1 MVGSL
6 EFPLRLNPFK
16 LIIFVLS
23 WLAFGSLAAGE
34 GLKRFGSSPPPVS
47 TAGAAR
53 DFLPAEQAFRLSASP
68 QGNNLSLQFTV
79 TPGYYLYKD
88 RFRFKVANGNVILGE
103 AHFNHAPEWKD
114 DAEFGRVQVY
124 HSDVLVNLQVNG
136 QGDIQVGWQGCADAG
151 LCYPPQSQLI
161 PVSAA
166 ARTPDIRITP
176 KDVAI
181 PIPTI
186 VPTIT
191 YDLTDATDP
200 ATVTATG
207 RETAAARP
215 AATEVPASDPLH
227 LRDRPLLALLTLWAL
242 GLGLA
247 FTPCVLPMLPIL
259 AGIVARQHAGN
270 ARQGFL
276 LALAYGV
283 GVAVSYGTIGGLV
296 ALFGAQANLA
306 LWLQHPVV
314 LAVFSLLFAVL
325 ALASFDVFHLQL
337 PSGLQHALDALSRKG
352 KAGSYAGTVVIG
364 FFSALVVSPCVSAPL
379 AGVLLTVSTIGE
391 PLTGFAAL
399 FALGMGL
406 STPLMV
412 LGASE
417 GRFMPK
423 SGLWMHRV
431 KQAFGVMLLGVS
443 ITLLN
448 RMLPGPATLFLWAV
462 LSAGTAFWLNLWG
475 GKWRVLWRT
484 LAWTGLI
491 WSAALLAGAASG
503 GSNPWQP
510 LERLGRNDAAP
521 ATVRQDFRTI
531 RGSLELDA
539 LLEESRQTGKP
550 LLLDFYA
557 DWCVS
562 CKIMDRE
569 IFGQATVQQKL
580 GNWMLVRAD
589 ITDNT
594 AATRQ
599 LLERFRLFGPPALL
613 FFRQGVEQP
622 EARLMGEVSLA
633 GFEAHLARH
642 GLSGAK

>member
-47 TAGAAR
+47 SAGAAR
-53 DFLPAEQAFRLSASP
+53 DFLPAEQAFRLTANP
-68 QGNNLSLQFTV
+68 QGDHLALQFTV

-88 RFRFKVANGNVILGE
+88 RFRFKVASGNVILGE
-103 AHFNHAPEWKD
+103 ARFNHAPEWKD
-114 DAEFGRVQVY
+114 DAEFGRVLVY
-124 HSDVLVNLQVNG
+124 HGDVLVSLQVSG
-136 QGDIQVGWQGCADAG
+136 QGEIQIGWQGCADAG
-151 LCYPPQSQLI
+151 LCYPPQSQLV

-191 YDLTDATDP
+191 YDLTD
-200 ATVTATG
+200 
-207 RETAAARP
+207 ETAVTDAPETVNEAARAVSP
-215 AATEVPASDPLH
+215 PASDTFNLS
-227 LRDRPLLALLTLWAL
+227 DRPLLALLTLWLL

-276 LALAYGV
+276 LALAYGI
-283 GVAVSYGTIGGLV
+283 GVAISYGSIGGMV

-337 PSGLQHALDALSRKG
+337 PSGLQHALDAMSRKG

-379 AGVLLTVSTIGE
+379 AGVLLTVSAIGE

-399 FALGMGL
+399 FALGTGL

-417 GRFMPK
+417 GRFLPK

-448 RMLPGPATLFLWAV
+448 RMLPGPASLFLWAV

-503 GSNPWQP
+503 GSNPLQP
-510 LERLGRNDAAP
+510 LEHLGRGEAAP
-521 ATVRQDFRTI
+521 AAAGNEFRTI

-539 LLEESRQTGKP
+539 LLEESRRTGRP

-569 IFGQATVQQKL
+569 IFGQAAVQQKL
-580 GNWMLVRAD
+580 GNWLLVRAD
-589 ITDNT
+589 ITENT
-594 AATRQ
+594 PASRQ
-599 LLERFRLFGPPALL
+599 LLERFRLFGPPAIL
-613 FFRQGVEQP
+613 FFHLGVEMP
-622 EARLMGEVSLA
+622 EARIVGEVSLP
-633 GFEAHLARH
+633 GFEAHLVRH
-642 GLSGAK
+642 RLTVAK